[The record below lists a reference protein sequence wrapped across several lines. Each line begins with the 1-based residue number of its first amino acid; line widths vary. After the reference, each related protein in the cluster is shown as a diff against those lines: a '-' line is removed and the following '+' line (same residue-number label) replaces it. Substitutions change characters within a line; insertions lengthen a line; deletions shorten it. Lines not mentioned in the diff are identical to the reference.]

1 MNEITYNNKN
11 LSDFGVYYDSHSS
24 FGSPERD
31 VELVEIAGKNGA
43 LIIDND
49 RYRNIDLTF
58 PCYVHTN
65 FLAQYRSVMAYL
77 QSCKGYNRLEI
88 TQEPNH
94 FRMASFNMGSQP
106 TPNQFHR
113 SGQFPLVF
121 NCKPQRF
128 LKSGETSTSVQS
140 QSTTYTTNPININN
154 TGSAVSSMVVDIT
167 PIQELH
173 GFSNPWVGGS
183 GKNKLKNSATSQ
195 TVQGINYTVHDDGS
209 VTGSNLATGNAN
221 LWLAQPADLQTGV
234 SYLASCKNASTQG
247 LYMTLQIRGTTTRY
261 VDISSN
267 SDVSFTLASNEAAY
281 VYLHTSNTSTA
292 INTTVYPM
300 IRLSTVADSSWEPYE
315 NICPIT
321 GTSDVTCIVAG
332 KNLIPN
338 AVTMEEWY
346 VGSLASISNGIAT
359 LPGSST
365 SWESNVFTKK
375 FPASYYDG
383 VTTYTLSYEYK
394 STAACSLQIVIGSSD
409 QSIDSQSWNRTRYT
423 TWKTETVPSSSGAW
437 TRRTVSSRTIAI
449 NQLTSGSGV
458 VNSGYIQFY
467 ARTDGV
473 TFQLRNVQMEVGNAR
488 TDFVPSV
495 LNKTTTSLGTTVYG
509 GTLNLTTGVLIV
521 DKGMFVVSGGM
532 SENSNWS
539 NTSTIAV
546 SGNVLSPVADSSNIN
561 TAISSTLV
569 NAKTLGISTAVGGNS
584 VTSPCFGL
592 NSTQSNA
599 GYLYLRLPKA
609 TCGSTASAVNTWL
622 SSNPITV
629 VYPLYSPQTYQLTPQ
644 QISLLAGINTLTVN
658 GGMTTIVNSPSTL
671 VNPTLF
677 ESKPLIRVYDAGTI
691 AINNHYITVA
701 ENPFS
706 YIDIDCE
713 LMDAYYGSSNANQYV
728 TFSDNDTITLK
739 SGNNYIS
746 TSRQIDITPRWY
758 EI

>member
-1 MNEITYNNKN
+1 MDELSYNGKN
-11 LSDFGVYYDSHSS
+11 FSDFNTFFDGSKA
-24 FGSPERD
+24 FGSPEKD
-31 VELVEIAGKNGA
+31 YELVEIMGRNGS
-43 LIIDND
+43 LSIYND
-49 RYRNIDLTF
+49 RFKDILLPF
-58 PCYVHTN
+58 PCFVRSAFLTHYRALTEFLNSQHGYLRLETSKEPNHYRMALFQGIVEPQTTPFNHGGQFTIN
-65 FLAQYRSVMAYL
+65 FLA
-77 QSCKGYNRLEI
+77 
-88 TQEPNH
+88 
-94 FRMASFNMGSQP
+94 
-106 TPNQFHR
+106 
-113 SGQFPLVF
+113 
-121 NCKPQRF
+121 KPQRF

-154 TGSAVSSMVVDIT
+154 TGSAVSSMLVDIT
-167 PIQELH
+167 PIQDLH
-173 GFSNPWVGGS
+173 GYSNPWVGGS

-209 VTGSNLATGNAN
+209 VTGTNLATGNAN

-234 SYLASCKNASTQG
+234 SYYASCKNASTQG
-247 LYMTLQIRGTTTRY
+247 LFMTLQIRGTTTRY
-261 VDISSN
+261 VDVSSN
-267 SDVSFTLASNEAAY
+267 SDVSFTLASNESAY

-346 VGSLASISNGIAT
+346 VGSLASVSNGIAT

-394 STAACSLQIVIGSSD
+394 TTAACSLQIVIGSSD

-488 TDFVPSV
+488 TDFVPSA
-495 LNKTTTSLGTTVYG
+495 LNKTATSLGTTVYG
-509 GTLNLTTGVLIV
+509 GSLDVTTGVLTI
-521 DKGMFVVSGGM
+521 DRIHYTMTGDASASTTTGLKFSKSSSTDYNIYYTLASGG
-532 SENSNWS
+532 NVTNG
-539 NTSTIAV
+539 
-546 SGNVLSPVADSSNIN
+546 SGDDVVLSSHFVNQGDTPPRCYVSSNQFR
-561 TAISSTLV
+561 V
-569 NAKTLGISTAVGGNS
+569 M
-584 VTSPCFGL
+584 
-592 NSTQSNA
+592 
-599 GYLYLRLPKA
+599 LPMD
-609 TCGSTASAVNTWL
+609 SEIQTASNMNAWVAQQYANGTPL
-622 SSNPITV
+622 EYCVKLITPTTV
-629 VYPLYSPQTYQLTPQ
+629 QLTPQ
-644 QISLLAGINTLTVN
+644 QITLLTGSNTLTVN
-658 GGMTTIVNSPSTL
+658 GGMTTIINSPSTL

-691 AINNHYITVA
+691 AINNHYITVT
-701 ENPFS
+701 ENPFA

-713 LMDAYYGSSNANQYV
+713 LMDAFYGSSNANQYV